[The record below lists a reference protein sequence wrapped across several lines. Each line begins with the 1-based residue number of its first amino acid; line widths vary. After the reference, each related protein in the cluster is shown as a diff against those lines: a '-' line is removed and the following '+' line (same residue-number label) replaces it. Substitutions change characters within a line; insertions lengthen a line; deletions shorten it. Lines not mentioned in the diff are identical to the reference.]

1 MFPVLKKQKHQTV
14 DASLMEQCKN
24 PLNPEC
30 NNKDIAVYLQINQ
43 EKVPICQHC
52 WNQLAET
59 TIEWN
64 QEI

>member
-1 MFPVLKKQKHQTV
+1 MRLT
-14 DASLMEQCKN
+14 C
-24 PLNPEC
+24 
-30 NNKDIAVYLQINQ
+30 KDIALYLQINQ
-43 EKVPICQHC
+43 EKIPIGQHC